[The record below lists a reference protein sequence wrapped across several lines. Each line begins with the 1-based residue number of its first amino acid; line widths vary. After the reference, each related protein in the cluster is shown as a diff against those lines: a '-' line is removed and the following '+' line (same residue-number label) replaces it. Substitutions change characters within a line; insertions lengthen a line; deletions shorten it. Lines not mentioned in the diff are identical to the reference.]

1 MEGEDIC
8 RRGYCAPSFIDA
20 SSEARATIEGDI
32 SVGIKD
38 NESALG
44 FVTIIWWPFKEH
56 TGAGDVVAAFF
67 ELAIVLFSHNLEFE
81 KTIEED
87 IINRPVG
94 QYSNHDSIG
103 GGVGWFWARH
113 SHG

>member
-1 MEGEDIC
+1 MRMLVKVRFRSKGFQKIAGGG
-8 RRGYCAPSFIDA
+8 RRAPSFVDA

-38 NESALG
+38 DESALG

-67 ELAIVLFSHNLEFE
+67 ELAIVLFSLNLVFE

-87 IINRPVG
+87 IIERRAG
-94 QYSNHDSIG
+94 
-103 GGVGWFWARH
+103 
-113 SHG
+113 